1 MKVIGEQV
9 IAAPRER
16 VWAALND
23 PDVLRRAIEGCES
36 FERTSQT
43 SFAARVVA
51 RIGPVKAGFSGVV
64 TLTDIDPP
72 HGYTLVGEGTGAGA
86 GFANGRAR
94 VTLNDLGGL
103 TRLNYEVEADVG
115 GKLAQIG
122 ARLIDQTARKQAD
135 IFFARFGAIVAEGGL
150 APAPMAAVT
159 ATGAWA
165 RGPDWISAAIMV
177 AMALVIGFLAGRL
190 WS

>member
-1 MKVIGEQV
+1 MDMTGEQM

-36 FERTSQT
+36 FERTSET
-43 SFAARVVA
+43 SFAARVVV
-51 RIGPVKAGFSGVV
+51 RIGPVRAGFSGVV

-72 HGYTLVGEGTGAGA
+72 NGYTLVGEGTGAG
-86 GFANGRAR
+86 FAKGRAR
-94 VTLNDLGGL
+94 VTLTDLGGP
-103 TRLNYEVEADVG
+103 TRLSYEVKAEVG

-135 IFFARFGAIVAEGGL
+135 NFFARFGAIVAEGGL
-150 APAPMAAVT
+150 TSAPA

-165 RGPDWISAAIMV
+165 RGPGWILAAVMV
-177 AMALVIGFLAGRL
+177 ATALALGFLAGKL
-190 WS
+190 WG

>member
-1 MKVIGEQV
+1 MDMTGEQM

-36 FERTSQT
+36 LERTSQT
-43 SFAARVVA
+43 SFAARVVV
-51 RIGPVKAGFSGVV
+51 RIGPVKAGFSGAV

-72 HGYTLVGEGTGAGA
+72 NGYTLAGEGSGAGA
-86 GFANGRAR
+86 GFAKGRAR
-94 VTLNDLGGL
+94 VTLTDVGGP
-103 TRLNYEVEADVG
+103 TRLSYAVEADVG

-122 ARLIDQTARKQAD
+122 ARLIDQTARRQAD
-135 IFFARFGAIVAEGGL
+135 SFFARFGAIVAEGGL
-150 APAPMAAVT
+150 TPAPAAT
-159 ATGAWA
+159 AMGAWA
-165 RGPDWISAAIMV
+165 RGPGWISAAIMI

-190 WS
+190 WG